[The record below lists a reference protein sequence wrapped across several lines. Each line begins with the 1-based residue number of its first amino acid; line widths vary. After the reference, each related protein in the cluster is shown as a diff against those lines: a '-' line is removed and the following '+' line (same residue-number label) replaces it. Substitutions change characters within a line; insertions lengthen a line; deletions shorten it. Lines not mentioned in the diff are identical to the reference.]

1 MREEVVEV
9 IRETRNGGVA
19 VVARPAVLEEVLG
32 DSLAARLEGPGED
45 LEDREVDLVVPRE
58 APEPLA
64 LRRAVPGK
72 RTGS

>member
-1 MREEVVEV
+1 MQEEVVEV

-19 VVARPAVLEEVLG
+19 AVARPAVLEEVLG
-32 DSLAARLEGPGED
+32 DSLVARLEGPGED

-58 APEPLA
+58 APELLA
-64 LRRAVPGK
+64 LRRVVPGR